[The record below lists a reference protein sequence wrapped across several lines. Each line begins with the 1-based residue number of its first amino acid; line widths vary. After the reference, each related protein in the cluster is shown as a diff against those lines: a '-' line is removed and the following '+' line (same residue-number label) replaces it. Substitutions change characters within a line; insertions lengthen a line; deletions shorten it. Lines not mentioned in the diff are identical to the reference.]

1 MLKFIIMVV
10 IMLELVA
17 MIYGMTRNFG
27 KTDGMEKTVTIIWI
41 VLFMY
46 VIHWMFG
53 FLPRP
58 WV

>member
-10 IMLELVA
+10 IMLQIVA
-17 MIYGMTRNFG
+17 VIYGMTRNFDEA
-27 KTDGMEKTVTIIWI
+27 DGAEKAVTIIWI
-41 VLFMY
+41 LLAMHL
-46 VIHWMFG
+46 IHWMFG